1 MSKHN
6 NAERFTARDR
16 HDFGA
21 NGQRPDSNP
30 SAKELI
36 AHAVAARTDIAL
48 PAEGARVADEHEE
61 KKPRHG
67 FKKSRNTEADER
79 S

>member
-6 NAERFTARDR
+6 NAMCFTARDR

-21 NGQRPDSNP
+21 NGKRPDGNP

-36 AHAVAARTDIAL
+36 AHAVAARTDLAM
-48 PAEGARVADEHEE
+48 PSEEAR
-61 KKPRHG
+61 
-67 FKKSRNTEADER
+67 
-79 S
+79 